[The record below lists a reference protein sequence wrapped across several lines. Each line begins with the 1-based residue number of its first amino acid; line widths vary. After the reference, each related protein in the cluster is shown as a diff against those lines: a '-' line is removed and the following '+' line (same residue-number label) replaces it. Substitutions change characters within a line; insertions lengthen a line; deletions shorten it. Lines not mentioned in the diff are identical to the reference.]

1 MDNPFGPITSE
12 HLLKP
17 LFEIAKKYNTQMIC
31 LTDLKEHTIFDRF
44 NLIYTL
50 NIEREVGREDE
61 YLELKIIKKD
71 IHEEEDEVL
80 SASMFKIEDKSRFE
94 LVN

>member
-1 MDNPFGPITSE
+1 
-12 HLLKP
+12 
-17 LFEIAKKYNTQMIC
+17 MIC

-44 NLIYTL
+44 NLIYSL

-61 YLELKIIKKD
+61 YIELKTIKKD
-71 IHEEEDEVL
+71 IHEKEDEIL

>member
-1 MDNPFGPITSE
+1 
-12 HLLKP
+12 
-17 LFEIAKKYNTQMIC
+17 MIC

-44 NLIYTL
+44 NLIYSL

-61 YLELKIIKKD
+61 YIEVRTIKKD
-71 IHEEEDEVL
+71 VVEEEDEVL
-80 SASMFKIEDKSRFE
+80 AASMFRIEDKSRFE